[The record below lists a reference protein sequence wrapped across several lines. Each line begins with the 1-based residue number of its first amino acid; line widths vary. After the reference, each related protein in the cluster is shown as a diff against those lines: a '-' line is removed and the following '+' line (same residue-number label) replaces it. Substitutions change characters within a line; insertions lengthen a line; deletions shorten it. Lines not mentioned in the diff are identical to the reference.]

1 MYLIALGLDPELT
14 FNPKNGNLTYSDAS
28 FEGSEKSL
36 IDIEKMS
43 ERVKSSRILKGNENV
58 VGLGQSYISIVSSS
72 HIPVK
77 RNATHIDKDKTH
89 ARKKRQTASEGM
101 Y

>member
-1 MYLIALGLDPELT
+1 M
-14 FNPKNGNLTYSDAS
+14 
-28 FEGSEKSL
+28 
-36 IDIEKMS
+36 
-43 ERVKSSRILKGNENV
+43 KSSRILTSNENA
-58 VGLGQSYISIVSSS
+58 VGLGQPYISLVSSS

-77 RNATHIDKDKTH
+77 RNATHIDKDKTQ